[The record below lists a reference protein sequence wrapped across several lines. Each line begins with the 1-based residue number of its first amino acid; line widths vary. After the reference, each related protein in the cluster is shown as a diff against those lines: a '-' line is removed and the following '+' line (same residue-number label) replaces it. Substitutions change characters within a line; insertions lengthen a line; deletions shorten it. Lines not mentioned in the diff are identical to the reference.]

1 MLCTIFGHDVT
12 TFDVFGASR
21 IVHPSTR
28 LPQLWRLQH
37 STHTSSGGA
46 LPSDHQ
52 QNADPGSMPAM
63 RPVRVGLAL
72 TVWKVHGIDYK
83 KGELTLTVWLKM
95 YWADPRLAYESY
107 DLVPEWDSATMNV
120 GAPLDSIWYPDVQLN
135 EVSSDALQEETNF
148 VYGVSIYDK
157 HFMEAKK
164 WNVAWSRQLVLTAS
178 CSLYLAAFPF
188 DA

>member
-1 MLCTIFGHDVT
+1 
-12 TFDVFGASR
+12 
-21 IVHPSTR
+21 
-28 LPQLWRLQH
+28 
-37 STHTSSGGA
+37 
-46 LPSDHQ
+46 
-52 QNADPGSMPAM
+52 MPAM

-107 DLVPEWDSATMNV
+107 DLVPDWDSATMNV
-120 GAPLDSIWYPDVQLN
+120 GAPLESVWYPDVQLN
-135 EVSSDALQEETNF
+135 EVSSDVLQEETNF
-148 VYGVSIYDK
+148 VYGVSIYDR